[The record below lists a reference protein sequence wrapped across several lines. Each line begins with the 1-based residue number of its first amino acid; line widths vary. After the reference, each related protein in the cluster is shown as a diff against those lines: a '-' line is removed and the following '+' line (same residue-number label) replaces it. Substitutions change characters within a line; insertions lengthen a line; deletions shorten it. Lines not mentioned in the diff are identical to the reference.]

1 MVKVRMHTRNVL
13 AIFLI
18 ATSIA
23 VATVSIA
30 TQALAVD
37 DPARGGLDKA
47 DKNVHDNTG
56 GLSDQD
62 IRFHEGTCQG
72 GHSTTV
78 LDNLGGC
85 DILPPPGGK

>member
-1 MVKVRMHTRNVL
+1 LNIRTVL

-23 VATVSIA
+23 VATTSIA
-30 TQALAVD
+30 TPISAED
-37 DPARGGLDKA
+37 HARGGLDKA

-56 GLSDQD
+56 PLSDQD

>member
-1 MVKVRMHTRNVL
+1 MHTKCAL
-13 AIFLI
+13 AILVVAASLVI
-18 ATSIA
+18 AMVPMA
-23 VATVSIA
+23 VPVSA
-30 TQALAVD
+30 ED
-37 DPARGGLDKA
+37 HARGGLDKA

-78 LDNLGGC
+78 LDNLLGGC
-85 DILPPPGGK
+85 DNVPPPGGK